1 MRNRSTLIGIAI
13 LVVGLLVAVFV
24 FTNINSTPNAGSGQ
38 TEVDNVS
45 AGATEVTPDAV
56 GGEAP
61 DQPQPSP

>member
-24 FTNINSTPNAGSGQ
+24 FTNINNTPNAGSGQ
-38 TEVDNVS
+38 TEIDNVS

-61 DQPQPSP
+61 GEPLASP

>member
-24 FTNINSTPNAGSGQ
+24 FTNINNTPNAGSGQ
-38 TEVDNVS
+38 TEIDNVA
-45 AGATEVTPDAV
+45 AGAPEVTPDAV

-61 DQPQPSP
+61 GAPLASP